1 MIRRPPRSTRT
12 DTLFPYTTLFRSGA
26 AANASAQ
33 LRAIARRY
41 IAWRDSYFT
50 TGDVRALGRQLYVR
64 AADVQ
69 NNRRLYAADC
79 HVDRDATSLRF
90 RCEAVPDDGG
100 TQLAGRLALEGSR
113 VGSGVVDGLAIDG
126 SEALNRLT
134 VTPGSALDPP
144 GVELK
149 LRDRGRHVRLADGRV
164 VEGLRLRWRDGD
176 AARLNSSH

>member
-26 AANASAQ
+26 AANATSQ
-33 LRAIARRY
+33 LEAIARRY
-41 IAWRDSYFT
+41 IAGLGGYLT
-50 TGDVRALGRQLYVR
+50 TGEVRALGRQLYER

-69 NNRRLYAADC
+69 NNRRQYAADC

-126 SEALNRLT
+126 SEALNHLT
-134 VTPGSALDPP
+134 VRSEEHTS
-144 GVELK
+144 ELQS
-149 LRDRGRHVRLADGRV
+149 LMR
-164 VEGLRLRWRDGD
+164 
-176 AARLNSSH
+176 NSYAVFCLKKKKRNKPSITEAHTNQE